1 MKRDRLNKMIRRDAS
16 IHMAGMLDYL
26 IGEIFELSGD
36 IAAQDKKTRINNRHI
51 KLALNGDE
59 ELCKIFGSAVILQGG
74 VVPHI
79 EEALIP
85 KKGKKGIEKASQSQ
99 VV

>member
-1 MKRDRLNKMIRRDAS
+1 MIRRDAS

-51 KLALNGDE
+51 KLALNGD
-59 ELCKIFGSAVILQGG
+59 
-74 VVPHI
+74 
-79 EEALIP
+79 
-85 KKGKKGIEKASQSQ
+85 
-99 VV
+99 